1 MEAQAAPVAPDSK
14 DAQDVPVHQDLQ
26 ELLDLREFPELQP
39 QSHAH
44 LHHLLHVALLPHAAS
59 NWFLYRL
66 KE

>member
-1 MEAQAAPVAPDSK
+1 M
-14 DAQDVPVHQDLQ
+14 PVHQDLQ
-26 ELLDLREFPELQP
+26 ELLDLREFPELLP

-44 LHHLLHVALLPHAAS
+44 LHHLLHAALLPHAAS